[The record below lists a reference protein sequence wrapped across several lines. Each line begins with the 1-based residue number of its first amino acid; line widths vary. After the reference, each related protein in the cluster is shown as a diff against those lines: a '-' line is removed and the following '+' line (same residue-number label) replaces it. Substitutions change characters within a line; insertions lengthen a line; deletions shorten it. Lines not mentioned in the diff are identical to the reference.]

1 MVVPRPP
8 RARVSIAR
16 LAPVL
21 CALLL
26 LIQGCAQIT
35 QIRER
40 LFGPQR
46 PAGEALEDFDAT
58 ASEPIPYVARIEGKL
73 PGKLKALLEAS
84 SGLIANKDRPPASL
98 AALRKRVADD
108 VQRFNQVLQSEA
120 YYDGR
125 IDTTTDTAV
134 QPAQVTLSITP
145 GPRFR
150 LETYEIVYEPGPPP
164 AEAPRQASDVGIK
177 IGAYATASPLVEAER
192 ALLQRLSE
200 LGHPHARFIER
211 RYVADRAARS
221 VRATVRVDAGPAMTL
236 GPLHIEGLERVRQ
249 SYVERLVQW
258 HEGRTFDSRELQRVR
273 SLLTGTQL
281 FAAVGIEREEP
292 PAGSQAIPVRVTLKE
307 RKRRSVGVGA
317 SYATDEEGFS
327 GQLSW
332 EHRNLFGRG
341 ESLRLRADGSMIR
354 QSVDARFR
362 KPHFLNRRQAIVAD
376 TRLRRETA
384 EAFDELS
391 LSSFAGIERRFAD
404 HWMITA
410 GPALVLAELEQDGN
424 RDRYLLLGLSSTL
437 IYDTRDDE
445 LDPTKG
451 IRASLAVA
459 PYVSVAGTETRF
471 VATNAT
477 LAGYQRLVESGRFVL
492 AGRGRL
498 GSIQGS
504 NRSAVPANMRL
515 YAGGGGSVRGYAFR
529 TLGPLDGDDNPL
541 GGRSAVEL
549 NTELRTRLTESLG
562 LVTFVDGGQV
572 YDELAPT
579 FDNDLQWAA
588 GLGARYFTG
597 FGPLRFDIAFPLNGR
612 DVDDP
617 FQFYISIGQA
627 F

>member
-1 MVVPRPP
+1 MAAERPT
-8 RARVSIAR
+8 RARFSIAR

-26 LIQGCAQIT
+26 IQGCAQIT
-35 QIRER
+35 QIKER

-46 PAGEALEDFDAT
+46 AEGEALEDVDAT
-58 ASEPIPYVARIEGKL
+58 ASEPIPYEVRIEGAL
-73 PGKLKALLEAS
+73 PAKLKALLEAS

-98 AALRKRVADD
+98 AALRKRVTDD

-120 YYDGR
+120 YFDGR

-134 QPAQVTLSITP
+134 QPAQVTLRIAP

-150 LETYEIVYEPGPPP
+150 LEAYEIVYEPGPPP
-164 AEAPRQASDVGIK
+164 PEAPLKASDVGIK
-177 IGAYATASPLVEAER
+177 IGIHATASPLVEAER
-192 ALLQRLSE
+192 TLLQRLSE
-200 LGHPHARFIER
+200 HGHPHARFIER
-211 RYVADRAARS
+211 RYVADRAAMS

-236 GPLHIEGLERVRQ
+236 GPLHIEGLDRVRQ

-258 HEGRTFDSRELQRVR
+258 EEGRTFDSRELQRVR
-273 SLLTGTQL
+273 SVLTGTQL

-292 PAGSQAIPVRVTLKE
+292 PAGSHAIPVRVTLKE

-384 EAFDELS
+384 DAFDELS

-459 PYVSVAGTETRF
+459 PYVSVAGTETQF

-504 NRSAVPANMRL
+504 SRAAVPANMRL

-529 TLGPLDGDDNPL
+529 TLGPLDNNDNPR

-549 NTELRTRLTESLG
+549 NSELRTRLTESFG

-588 GLGARYFTG
+588 GVGARYFTG

>member
-1 MVVPRPP
+1 MVAERPT
-8 RARVSIAR
+8 RARFPLAR
-16 LAPVL
+16 LAPLL

-26 LIQGCAQIT
+26 LLQGCAQVT

-40 LFGPQR
+40 LFGSER
-46 PAGEALEDFDAT
+46 AEGAALEDVDAT
-58 ASEPIPYVARIEGKL
+58 ASEPIPYEVRIEGEL
-73 PGKLKALLEAS
+73 PASLKALLEAS

-98 AALRKRVADD
+98 AALRRRVADD

-120 YYDGR
+120 YYDAR

-134 QPAQVTLSITP
+134 QPAQVTLRITP

-150 LETYEIVYEPGPPP
+150 LEAYEIVYEPGPPP
-164 AEAPRQASDVGIK
+164 AKAPLGAGDVGLK
-177 IGAYATASPLVEAER
+177 IGIHATASPLVEAER
-192 ALLQRLSE
+192 TLLARLSE
-200 LGHPHARFIER
+200 RGHPNARLIER
-211 RYVADRAARS
+211 RYVADRAART
-221 VRATVRVDAGPAMTL
+221 VRATIRVDAGPAMKI
-236 GPLHIEGLERVRQ
+236 GPLHIDGLERVRQ

-258 HEGRTFDSRELQRVR
+258 HEGRTFDSRELDRIR
-273 SLLTGTQL
+273 SVLAGTQL
-281 FAAVGIEREEP
+281 FSTISIEREEP
-292 PAGSQAIPVRVTLKE
+292 AEGSEAIPVRLTLKE

-317 SYATDEEGFS
+317 SYATDEEGFG

-341 ESLRLRADGSMIR
+341 ESLRLRATGSMIG

-362 KPHFLNRRQAIVAD
+362 KPYFLNRKQAIVAD
-376 TRLRRETA
+376 TRLRRESS

-391 LSSFAGIERRFAD
+391 ISSFAGIERRFYD
-404 HWMITA
+404 HWMITS
-410 GPALVLAELEQDGN
+410 GPAFVLAQLEQDGN
-424 RDRYLLLGLSSTL
+424 QDNYVLVGLSSTL

-451 IRASLAVA
+451 IRAALAVA
-459 PYVSVAGTETRF
+459 PYVSVAGTQTQF
-471 VATNAT
+471 VVTNAT

-498 GSIQGS
+498 GSIQGDS
-504 NRSAVPANMRL
+504 RSTVPANMRL

-529 TLGPLDGDDNPL
+529 TLGPLDDDNNPL

-572 YDELAPT
+572 YDEVVPT

-612 DVDDP
+612 DVDDLL
-617 FQFYISIGQA
+617 QFYISIGQA